1 MKRFK
6 LLEGYEDQLWVRQP
20 EKGVDRFHF
29 IQVIDMVAACGKDNK
44 GHPRYVGELCEVDL
58 DLITQKQK
66 NRALESCGWTP
77 GTDAPLELAELAD
90 RCWEYGTKAPL
101 FSVSTNV
108 KRDAY
113 RLCAKESIRLDDP
126 AEHHEIMMGICNGI
140 GNTRLEYMQGDTLS
154 AVARGVSKGDTKA
167 CIFAKMYGA
176 KQEEIDQAK
185 GQPVFGPPN
194 SIELRVKL
202 GNKALVALCGGSSG
216 TVLEDGH
223 LVHKT
228 IPGDVLPYATGFM
241 KGLAGGYPDGPRRA
255 LAKTYMCGYIRGV
268 ETRLGEKELPEWAGG
283 PAEV

>member
-6 LLEGYEDQLWVRQP
+6 LLYEDENQLYVRQP

-77 GTDAPLELAELAD
+77 GTDAPLEPAELAD

-154 AVARGVSKGDTKA
+154 AVARGVSKGDVTA
-167 CIFAKMYGA
+167 GIFAKMYGA

-185 GQPVFGPPN
+185 GQPVHPVT
-194 SIELRVKL
+194 LRMKL
-202 GNKALVALCGGSSG
+202 GNKELVKICGGFSG
-216 TVLEDGH
+216 TGMEDGH
-223 LVHKT
+223 QVWIEK
-228 IPGDVLPYATGFM
+228 PGDVLPYVTGFM
-241 KGLAGGYPDGPRRA
+241 RGLDGSYPDGPRRA
-255 LAKTYMCGYIRGV
+255 LAKTYMKGYIRGV
-268 ETRLGEKELPEWAGG
+268 ETRLNEKELPYWAGG
-283 PAEV
+283 PADI

>member
-1 MKRFK
+1 
-6 LLEGYEDQLWVRQP
+6 
-20 EKGVDRFHF
+20 
-29 IQVIDMVAACGKDNK
+29 
-44 GHPRYVGELCEVDL
+44 
-58 DLITQKQK
+58 
-66 NRALESCGWTP
+66 
-77 GTDAPLELAELAD
+77 
-90 RCWEYGTKAPL
+90 
-101 FSVSTNV
+101 
-108 KRDAY
+108 
-113 RLCAKESIRLDDP
+113 
-126 AEHHEIMMGICNGI
+126 MMGICNGI
-140 GNTRLEYMQGDTLS
+140 GNTRIEYMQGDTLS

-241 KGLAGGYPDGPRRA
+241 RGLAGAYPDGPRKA
-255 LAKTYMCGYIRGV
+255 LAKTYMKGYIRGV
-268 ETRLGEKELPEWAGG
+268 ETRLGERELPEWAGG
-283 PAEV
+283 PEED

>member
-6 LLEGYEDQLWVRQP
+6 LLYEDENQLYVRQP
-20 EKGVDRFHF
+20 EKGIDRFHF
-29 IQVIDMVAACGKDNK
+29 IQVIDMVAACGRDNK
-44 GHPRYVGELCEVDL
+44 GHPKYIGELAEVDL

-77 GTDAPLELAELAD
+77 GTDAPLNPAELAD

-126 AEHHEIMMGICNGI
+126 AEHHETMMGICNGI
-140 GNTRLEYMQGDTLS
+140 GNSRLEYMQGDTLS

-176 KQEEIDQAK
+176 KQEEIDQVK
-185 GQPVFGPPN
+185 GQPIHPVHV
-194 SIELRVKL
+194 RMKL
-202 GNKALVALCGGSSG
+202 GNKVLVEASGG
-216 TVLEDGH
+216 DA
-223 LVHKT
+223 
-228 IPGDVLPYATGFM
+228 LPYATGFM
-241 KGLAGGYPDGPRRA
+241 RGLSGAYPDGPRRA
-255 LAKTYMCGYIRGV
+255 LAKSYMTGYIRGV
-268 ETRLGEKELPEWAGG
+268 ETRLGEKKLPEWAGG
-283 PAEV
+283 PAET

>member
-1 MKRFK
+1 VSIVVDVARYSSIYLKGPKKMKRFK
-6 LLEGYEDQLWVRQP
+6 LLYEDEDQLWIRQP

-44 GHPRYVGELCEVDL
+44 CHPKYVGELCEVDL

-77 GTDAPLELAELAD
+77 GTDAPLEPAELAD
-90 RCWEYGTKAPL
+90 RCREYGTKAPL

-140 GNTRLEYMQGDTLS
+140 GNTRIEYMQGDTLS
-154 AVARGVSKGDTKA
+154 AVARGVSKGDVTA
-167 CIFAKMYGA
+167 SIFAKMYGA

-185 GQPVFGPPN
+185 GQPVHPVA
-194 SIELRVKL
+194 LQMKL
-202 GNKALVALCGGSSG
+202 GNKELVKSCG
-216 TVLEDGH
+216 E
-223 LVHKT
+223 
-228 IPGDVLPYATGFM
+228 DVLPYATGFM
-241 KGLAGGYPDGPRRA
+241 RGLAGAYPDGPRRA
-255 LAKTYMCGYIRGV
+255 LAKTYMKGYIRGV

-283 PAEV
+283 PAET